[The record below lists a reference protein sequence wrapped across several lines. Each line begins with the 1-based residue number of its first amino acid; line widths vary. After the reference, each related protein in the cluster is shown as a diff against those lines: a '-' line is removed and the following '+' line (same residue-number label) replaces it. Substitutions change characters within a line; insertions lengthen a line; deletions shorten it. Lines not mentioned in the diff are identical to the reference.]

1 MGSPML
7 LLCPKE
13 PVRAEPDKVIE
24 FRLSTP
30 IAFEAAAMTELA
42 FCAAKPIDNDTTT
55 STATVIF
62 PSRITDPPFDIVFK
76 IGNFQALLRMVVR
89 RANRLQR
96 IGATGWRHRFAF
108 QLT

>member
-1 MGSPML
+1 ML
-7 LLCPKE
+7 LLWPKE

-42 FCAAKPIDNDTTT
+42 FCAARPIDSETTT

-62 PSRITDPPFDIVFK
+62 PSRITDPPIDFVFR
-76 IGNFQALLRMVVR
+76 IGNCPALLRMVCPMR
-89 RANRLQR
+89 KPKEHQDTPLPARGLD
-96 IGATGWRHRFAF
+96 GAARSVPK
-108 QLT
+108 